1 MGADMLGTPLGRTR
15 IERDVAEQL
24 PNETENRGR
33 NRHLARRLH
42 VKRPRLIGRSVIRSI
57 RIGDGVAVVTLAD
70 GANGGDGDPVDD
82 VFDCLAAHILRLEL
96 NVLSI
101 ANRENV
107 GLHRLVEIGRVLE
120 NPRGHV
126 DAGDTHLVTGSDLA
140 GGQERGVVLGEIAMA
155 GSSAGSAVG
164 SPAIEGSPWSVLSPL
179 EAAGVA
185 PGRAERAAV
194 LASFASAP

>member
-1 MGADMLGTPLGRTR
+1 MKRLG
-15 IERDVAEQL
+15 
-24 PNETENRGR
+24 
-33 NRHLARRLH
+33 
-42 VKRPRLIGRSVIRSI
+42 LIGRTVLRSI
-57 RIGDGVAVVTLAD
+57 RVGNGVAVVTLAD
-70 GANGGDGDPVDD
+70 GANSGDGEPVDD
-82 VFDCLAAHILRLEL
+82 VLDGLSAHILRLEL
-96 NVLSI
+96 NVLGI

-107 GLHRLVEIGRVLE
+107 GLHRLVDVGRVLE
-120 NPRGHV
+120 NPGGPV
-126 DAGDTHLVTGSDLA
+126 DVGYTHLVTGSDLA

>member
-1 MGADMLGTPLGRTR
+1 MLCTPLRRAR
-15 IERDVAEQL
+15 IEHDFAEQL

-33 NRHLARRLH
+33 NGHLAWRLR
-42 VKRPRLIGRSVIRSI
+42 VERPRLIGRTVLRSI

-70 GANGGDGDPVDD
+70 GANGSDGDPVDD
-82 VFDCLAAHILRLEL
+82 LVDCLAAHILRLEL
-96 NVLSI
+96 NALGI
-101 ANRENV
+101 AKREHV
-107 GLHRLVEIGRVLE
+107 DFHRLVDIGRVLE

-126 DAGDTHLVTGSDLA
+126 DAGDTHLVTGSNLA